1 MTDDLIE
8 QLRCYPANRLCRQV
22 ADALEAQARRIAE
35 LEADIDRDDEW
46 AKGFIE
52 KTDARIAE
60 LEAALKPFADVDVSD
75 CADGHVCYFWG
86 FGENAGK
93 VSAAEVRAARA
104 ALEKKE

>member
-1 MTDDLIE
+1 MTDDLIAR
-8 QLRCYPANRLCRQV
+8 LRCYPANRLCRQV

-60 LEAALKPFADVDVSD
+60 LEAALKDISERHIPDQP
-75 CADGHVCYFWG
+75 
-86 FGENAGK
+86 
-93 VSAAEVRAARA
+93 SACGLDEIDYVRKHYAELRRAARA
-104 ALEKKE
+104 AYRGEKND